1 MKIHILTDIVGQQ
14 PSEDV
19 ENKLLDTVNSLWL
32 DFDSVPEVGSEIEV
46 ELFTFIFRFEM
57 EGKRYK
63 LVDKDIYIYLTYK
76 MTYEEF

>member
-1 MKIHILTDIVGQQ
+1 LTDIVGQE

-63 LVDKDIYIYLTYK
+63 LVDNDIYIYLTYR
-76 MTYEEF
+76 MTYEEY

>member
-1 MKIHILTDIVGQQ
+1 MKIHILTDIVGQE

-63 LVDKDIYIYLTYK
+63 LVDNDIYIYLTYRL
-76 MTYEEF
+76 TYEEF

>member
-1 MKIHILTDIVGQQ
+1 MKIHILTDIVGQE

-32 DFDSVPEVGSEIEV
+32 DFDSVPEVGSEIEI

-63 LVDKDIYIYLTYK
+63 LVDNDIYIYLTYR
-76 MTYEEF
+76 MTYEEY

>member
-1 MKIHILTDIVGQQ
+1 MKIHILTDIVGQE

-32 DFDSVPEVGSEIEV
+32 DFDSVPEVGSEIEI

-57 EGKRYK
+57 ESKRYK
-63 LVDKDIYIYLTYK
+63 LVDNDIYIYLTYR

>member
-1 MKIHILTDIVGQQ
+1 MKIHILTDIVGQE

-46 ELFTFIFRFEM
+46 ELFTFVFRFEM

-63 LVDKDIYIYLTYK
+63 LVDNDIYIYLTYR

>member
-1 MKIHILTDIVGQQ
+1 MKIHILTDIVGEE

-19 ENKLLDTVNSLWL
+19 ENKLLDTVNGLWL
-32 DFDSVPEVGSEIEV
+32 NFDSVPEVGSEIEI

-63 LVDKDIYIYLTYK
+63 LVDEDLHIYLTYR

>member
-1 MKIHILTDIVGQQ
+1 LTDIVGQE

-63 LVDKDIYIYLTYK
+63 LVDNDIYIYLTYR

>member
-1 MKIHILTDIVGQQ
+1 MKIHILTDIVGQE

-63 LVDKDIYIYLTYK
+63 LVDNDIYIYLTYR

>member
-1 MKIHILTDIVGQQ
+1 LTDIVGQE

-32 DFDSVPEVGSEIEV
+32 DFDSVPEVGSEIEI

-57 EGKRYK
+57 ESKRYK
-63 LVDKDIYIYLTYK
+63 LVDNDIYIYLTYR

>member
-1 MKIHILTDIVGQQ
+1 MKIHILTDIVGQE

-63 LVDKDIYIYLTYK
+63 LVDNDIYIYLIYR

>member
-1 MKIHILTDIVGQQ
+1 LTDIVGQE

-63 LVDKDIYIYLTYK
+63 LVDNDIYIYLIYR

>member
-1 MKIHILTDIVGQQ
+1 MKIHILTEIVGQE

-32 DFDSVPEVGSEIEV
+32 DFDSVPEVGSEIEI

-57 EGKRYK
+57 ESKRYK
-63 LVDKDIYIYLTYK
+63 LVDNDIYIYLTYR

>member
-1 MKIHILTDIVGQQ
+1 MKIHILTDIVGQE

-46 ELFTFIFRFEM
+46 ELFTFVFRFEM

-63 LVDKDIYIYLTYK
+63 LVDNDIYIYLTYR
-76 MTYEEF
+76 MTYEEY

>member
-1 MKIHILTDIVGQQ
+1 MKIHILTDIVGQE

-63 LVDKDIYIYLTYK
+63 LVDNDIYIYLTYR
-76 MTYEEF
+76 MTYEEY